1 MKLRFLAAVL
11 AVAMIAASFSGCY
24 TKVKKTSSSS
34 EESGSSLTSDL
45 SSGDS
50 SLESGDDITSDDSSI
65 TSDGTG
71 TGTSGGGTVT
81 SKPGG
86 GTGTPSDPPSSSSGN
101 KYTSFTGFKTYAD
114 ALSDLLKNNF
124 YYDDVRMQNSPNPPR
139 AKDPITLWG
148 FAGYMEQCGAR
159 VELDPGNA
167 AAVAEYKKA
176 LGNLAP
182 YIDKGRTNSSQIAYH
197 CWADPNGDSEIFY
210 DDNVWVLL
218 EFLRAYK
225 VLNDNQYLELAKR
238 NWNYLITGW
247 DDVLGGGI
255 YWKDSRSWGDTVKQ
269 KNTCINA
276 PMAYASA
283 KLFEI
288 TKEAK
293 YKEWAVKTYNWTVD
307 QLLDKSDNIF
317 WDRIELPNGV
327 KDVKKEKYPYNS
339 GNMISAAVNI
349 FKITNDQKY
358 LNDANTF
365 AAAAHKYWLAPD
377 TVNGNKAIFWI
388 NNGGSSWFN
397 SNLVLGFIELS
408 SVNAAAKTYVNDC
421 KTSLAFACLSAPST
435 GYINDNWKS
444 SSKVPNP
451 SLLGQS
457 ATARTLYMLAAA
469 K

>member
-34 EESGSSLTSDL
+34 EESGPSLTSDL

-50 SLESGDDITSDDSSI
+50 SLESGDITSGDSSI

-81 SKPGG
+81 SKSGG
-86 GTGTPSDPPSSSSGN
+86 GTPSDPPSSSPGN
-101 KYTSFTGFKTYAD
+101 KYTSFTGFKTYGD
-114 ALSDLLKNNF
+114 KLSDLLKNNF
-124 YYDDVRMQNSPNPPR
+124 RYDDVRMQDSPNPPK

-148 FAGYMEQCGAR
+148 YAGYMEQCGAR
-159 VELDPGNA
+159 VEADPGNA
-167 AAVAEYKKA
+167 VAVAEYKKA

-182 YIDKGRTNSSQIAYH
+182 YIDKGRTDSSQIAYH

-218 EFLRAYK
+218 EFIRAYK
-225 VLNDNQYLELAKR
+225 VLNDSQYLELAKR
-238 NWNYLITGW
+238 NWTYITTGW
-247 DDVLGGGI
+247 DDQLGGGI
-255 YWKDSRSWGDTVKQ
+255 YWKDSRSWANDKPQ

-283 KLFEI
+283 KLFDI

-293 YKEWAVKTYNWTVD
+293 YKEWAIKTYNWTVD
-307 QLLDKSDNIF
+307 KLLDKTDNIF
-317 WDRIELPNGV
+317 WDKIILPNSY
-327 KDVKKEKYPYNS
+327 DRRKYTYNT
-339 GNMISAAVNI
+339 GNMISAAATLY
-349 FKITNDQKY
+349 KITNDAKY

-365 AAAAHKYWLAPD
+365 ADAASKKWLGTE
-377 TVNGNKAIFWI
+377 TVSGNKAVFWVDS
-388 NNGGSSWFN
+388 GSSWFN
-397 SNLVLGFIELS
+397 ANLVLGFIELS
-408 SVNAAAKTYVNDC
+408 SVNAAAKTYVTDC
-421 KTSLAFACLSAPST
+421 KTSLAFACLSAPSSP

-444 SSKVPNP
+444 SSPVANP
-451 SLLGQS
+451 TLLGQS